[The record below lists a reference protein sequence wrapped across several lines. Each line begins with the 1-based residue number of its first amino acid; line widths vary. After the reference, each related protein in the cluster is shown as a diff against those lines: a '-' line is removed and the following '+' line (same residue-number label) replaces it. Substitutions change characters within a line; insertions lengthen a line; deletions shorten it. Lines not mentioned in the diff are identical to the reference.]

1 LISGCVLTDSNKTD
15 ESAPIDP
22 PTQIVSPP
30 SGGDAPSIDWLD
42 LSSPGLINEYPYD
55 FGRYQILEELGKGG
69 MGVVYKG
76 LQKDLDRLVSIKV
89 ILSNRLL
96 VWKNVLRFRSEAKA
110 AASVRHANIVGVYEA
125 GKVLGQHFIAM
136 EYIEGES
143 LAKRNHRC
151 PLNEEEAVRVVARV
165 ARAIAHLHLK
175 NIVHLDLKPSNI
187 LMDKK
192 DQPFV
197 TDFGLARGLG
207 GRGIGEDTEA
217 IQGTPCY
224 MAPEQARGDE
234 TEIGPLCDVYGLGA
248 ILYELL
254 TGAPPF
260 KNDDPF
266 ETLVKVIE
274 AEPTPLRKVAPNVSK
289 TIEKICL
296 RCLEK
301 KPEKR
306 YSSASDLADDLDC
319 FLAGDVVESTASSL
333 LDQVKCWVRRKP
345 ALASHLI
352 LMGFFLS
359 IEMIWFHV
367 FKIRTA
373 AYHDPLVLIFV
384 LWGLTSVVCEWFHR
398 KPRLARPTRFVWA
411 ASDVLFLTAVVA
423 NAGGITGHLL
433 ILLPISLVASG
444 LWFRRSIVWMAT
456 GISLFSYVVLVLHA
470 SFFRPDVEIFLDHHF
485 IVLAVLFSLGFLVSL
500 MVRRIELLLSY
511 GRRSGPLMHQE
522 G

>member
-1 LISGCVLTDSNKTD
+1 MTDSNKTD
-15 ESAPIDP
+15 ESAPLDP
-22 PTQIVSPP
+22 PTQIVSPL

-42 LSSPGLINEYPYD
+42 LSSPGLVNEYPYD
-55 FGRYQILEELGKGG
+55 FGRYQILSELGKGG

-76 LQKDLDRLVSIKV
+76 VQKDLDRLVSIKV

-136 EYIEGES
+136 EYVEGES

-187 LMDKK
+187 LIDKK

-234 TEIGPLCDVYGLGA
+234 SEIGPLCDVYGLGA

-266 ETLVKVIE
+266 ETLVK
-274 AEPTPLRKVAPNVSK
+274 
-289 TIEKICL
+289 
-296 RCLEK
+296 
-301 KPEKR
+301 
-306 YSSASDLADDLDC
+306 
-319 FLAGDVVESTASSL
+319 
-333 LDQVKCWVRRKP
+333 
-345 ALASHLI
+345 
-352 LMGFFLS
+352 
-359 IEMIWFHV
+359 
-367 FKIRTA
+367 
-373 AYHDPLVLIFV
+373 
-384 LWGLTSVVCEWFHR
+384 
-398 KPRLARPTRFVWA
+398 
-411 ASDVLFLTAVVA
+411 
-423 NAGGITGHLL
+423 
-433 ILLPISLVASG
+433 
-444 LWFRRSIVWMAT
+444 
-456 GISLFSYVVLVLHA
+456 
-470 SFFRPDVEIFLDHHF
+470 
-485 IVLAVLFSLGFLVSL
+485 
-500 MVRRIELLLSY
+500 
-511 GRRSGPLMHQE
+511 
-522 G
+522 